1 MPELKAFFEPKQQA
15 MIELLKELI
24 AIESPSNDKAA
35 VDAMGARLQH
45 LFLNC
50 GASVE
55 VHAREAVGDIVLAKW
70 NEQAAGKP
78 ILILAHMDTVWPLGS
93 VASHPT
99 RIETDGR
106 LYGMGAVDMKGG
118 IVVALYAIQG
128 LLERGE
134 MPNRPIWFMVTS
146 DEEVGSK
153 QSRELI
159 EETAKQAALVL
170 VVEPPTGD
178 GSLKTW
184 RKGVASYRLN
194 IEGKAA
200 HAGNEPEAGVNAI
213 IEFAQQAIELN
224 RLNDFKNGNSV
235 SVTMVEGGTAA
246 NVIPAKVTARVDV
259 RMMTQAA
266 FAKMHESLM
275 NRLSFIPGAK
285 VTMEHLNYRPPM
297 ERDGK
302 AFETAREIAK
312 AEGIFIREDGAGGG
326 SDGNFTAALGI
337 PTLDGLGAEGAGLHA
352 EHEHVLVNS
361 LPKKAAL
368 IAAILRDWS

>member
-1 MPELKAFFEPKQQA
+1 
-15 MIELLKELI
+15 
-24 AIESPSNDKAA
+24 
-35 VDAMGARLQH
+35 MGAKMQS
-45 LFLNC
+45 LFRDA
-50 GASVE
+50 GATVE
-55 VHAREAVGDIVLAKW
+55 VHERESVGDIVLAKW
-70 NEQAAGKP
+70 NSEAAGKP
-78 ILILAHMDTVWPLGS
+78 ILIISHMDTVWPLGS
-93 VASHPT
+93 TETHPT

-134 MPNRPIWFMVTS
+134 MPQRPIWFMATS

-153 QSRELI
+153 QSRSLI
-159 EETAKQAALVL
+159 EEAAKQAALVL

-178 GSLKTW
+178 GALKTW

-213 IEFAQQAIELN
+213 IEFAQQALEIN
-224 RLNDFKNGNSV
+224 KLNDFKNGTSV
-235 SVTMVEGGTAA
+235 SLTMVEGGTAA
-246 NVIPAKVTARVDV
+246 NVIPAKVSARIDV

-266 FAKMHESLM
+266 FARLHESLM
-275 NRLSFIPGAK
+275 NRLPFIPGAK

-302 AFETAREIAK
+302 AFERARDIAK
-312 AEGIFIREDGAGGG
+312 AEGITIREDGAGGG

-352 EHEHVLVNS
+352 EHEHVLIKS

-368 IAAILRDWS
+368 IAAILRDWE